1 MHFLTCM
8 NDVLMSIYK
17 YMMGINIALTGIN
30 SMLYYYIYCYNY
42 YYYNYNYNYNIILYY
57 L

>member
-1 MHFLTCM
+1 
-8 NDVLMSIYK
+8 
-17 YMMGINIALTGIN
+17 MMGINIALTGIN

-42 YYYNYNYNYNIILYY
+42 YYYNHNYNYNIILYY